1 MILNENQ
8 FSVNDPILR
17 DYFQFTGIIRDVD
30 MESDIGPMWRENIQ
44 DGNLYARSLVINHN
58 FR

>member
-17 DYFQFTGIIRDVD
+17 DYFQFILIDHETSSRLI
-30 MESDIGPMWRENIQ
+30 
-44 DGNLYARSLVINHN
+44 NLQGQL
-58 FR
+58 